1 MDSGIVYKQLN
12 TGKDKTRII
21 RISLNYYLNIIIS
34 IWLLLPRCRDWYFA
48 NYHLYDDLFAVLGV
62 LLWWLV
68 VHNNNR
74 WIIDNLGVGRKDG
87 VINQT
92 FVHNLQILY
101 STALAPLALEEK

>member
-21 RISLNYYLNIIIS
+21 RISLNYLNIIS
-34 IWLLLPRCRDWYFA
+34 LLLRCRDWYFA

-68 VHNNNR
+68 VHNNR
-74 WIIDNLGVGRKDG
+74 WIIDNLGVA
-87 VINQT
+87 T
-92 FVHNLQILY
+92 
-101 STALAPLALEEK
+101 